1 MIPSVVIASFGFS
14 AGWLLDWDFT
24 TVNSVKNSD
33 VASRL
38 RRPGFGP
45 IAGSGSSTARLSTSR
60 AALLAVLRDQ
70 AEPVTMAALATL
82 SGLHVNTV
90 REHLEALTRLRL
102 VQRHA
107 SAPNGRGRPAWL
119 YLATGAEGAPSEYAG
134 LAAALAATI
143 HRTSDT
149 PTEDAAEAGE
159 DWGRR
164 LADERGARPG
174 KDPET
179 ARRKVV
185 ELLDELGFG
194 ADANPGNTVV
204 RLTRCPLLAAAHQ
217 YPDVV
222 CGVHLGLVR
231 GALTACGAETRGTDL
246 VPFAE
251 PGACLLRLGSA

>member
-1 MIPSVVIASFGFS
+1 M
-14 AGWLLDWDFT
+14 
-24 TVNSVKNSD
+24 KNNGD
-33 VASRL
+33 VGARS
-38 RRPGFGP
+38 RRPGYGP
-45 IAGSGSSTARLSTSR
+45 VAGSGLSAARLSASR
-60 AALLAVLRDQ
+60 SALLATLRDQ
-70 AEPVTMAALATL
+70 TEPVTMAALAAL

-90 REHLEALTRLRL
+90 REHLEALTRLGL
-102 VQRHA
+102 VHRHA
-107 SAPNGRGRPAWL
+107 SAPKGRGRPAWL

-164 LADERGARPG
+164 LADERGARPVA
-174 KDPET
+174 DATT
-179 ARRKVV
+179 ARGEVV
-185 ELLDELGFG
+185 DLLDELGFG
-194 ADANPGNTVV
+194 ADSDPSNTVV

-217 YPDVV
+217 FPDVV

-231 GALTACGAETRGTDL
+231 GALTAYGADTQGTDL

>member
-1 MIPSVVIASFGFS
+1 M
-14 AGWLLDWDFT
+14 
-24 TVNSVKNSD
+24 KNNGD
-33 VASRL
+33 VGARS
-38 RRPGFGP
+38 RRPGYGP
-45 IAGSGSSTARLSTSR
+45 VAGSGLSAARLSASR
-60 AALLAVLRDQ
+60 SALLATLRDQ
-70 AEPVTMAALATL
+70 TEAVTMAALAAL

-90 REHLEALTRLRL
+90 REHLEALARLGL
-102 VQRHA
+102 VHRHA

-164 LADERGARPG
+164 LADERGARPVA
-174 KDPET
+174 DATT
-179 ARRKVV
+179 ARGEVV
-185 ELLDELGFG
+185 DLLDELGFG
-194 ADANPGNTVV
+194 ADSDPSNTVV

-217 YPDVV
+217 FPDVV

-231 GALTACGAETRGTDL
+231 GALTAYGADTQGTDL